1 MSNQPTLTI
10 PVIALRGLVIFPD
23 MMIQFDVGRKK
34 SVLAL
39 AAAMEKEQLVLLVSQ
54 TDLEDGEPAKDQ
66 LYRMGVVAKIK
77 QVLRHSEEGVRLFA
91 EGLYRAQI
99 ESVVKETPFLL
110 AEVSQP
116 EIPAYKVTTTT
127 KALIRR
133 TRALFEDAG
142 ERSFRK
148 PDLADLEIEIAVD
161 RAHLADHLVRGD
173 LRFEFLRDRDRA
185 LAQDLREAE
194 AGKRIVPHRRIGRD
208 GEQIADLV
216 RRDAFDGNAF
226 GNVTFVILEY
236 SSLFS

>member
-116 EIPAYKVTTTT
+116 EIPACKVTTPLFLKQKGRHASPAATPKSVHGDKKHSAAPAAANIIATT
-127 KALIRR
+127 SSGTFTLRCGCAVSGVAAISSASRSHSALSW
-133 TRALFEDAG
+133 AKL
-142 ERSFRK
+142 
-148 PDLADLEIEIAVD
+148 P
-161 RAHLADHLVRGD
+161 
-173 LRFEFLRDRDRA
+173 
-185 LAQDLREAE
+185 
-194 AGKRIVPHRRIGRD
+194 
-208 GEQIADLV
+208 
-216 RRDAFDGNAF
+216 
-226 GNVTFVILEY
+226 
-236 SSLFS
+236 